1 MRNRF
6 LTYFVISSFMVS
18 VSFLAKDAQAKIY
31 KCVNVNEEVFYN
43 DKPCSVTEIESQMK
57 AVKDPKN
64 GYISAPILP
73 PVEAE
78 GMQKHDGNDLEIV
91 ENSLNEDT
99 SSIKPSMHQ
108 ALLIFIFVAL

>member
-6 LTYFVISSFMVS
+6 LTYFILSSLTVY
-18 VSFLAKDAQAKIY
+18 VSFLVEDAQAKIY
-31 KCVNVNEEVFYN
+31 KCVNVNGEVFYN

-57 AVKDPKN
+57 AIKDPKN
-64 GYISAPILP
+64 GYISPPILP

-78 GMQKHDGNDLEIV
+78 GMQKHDGNDMEIV

-99 SSIKPSMHQ
+99 SSIKPSMH
-108 ALLIFIFVAL
+108 